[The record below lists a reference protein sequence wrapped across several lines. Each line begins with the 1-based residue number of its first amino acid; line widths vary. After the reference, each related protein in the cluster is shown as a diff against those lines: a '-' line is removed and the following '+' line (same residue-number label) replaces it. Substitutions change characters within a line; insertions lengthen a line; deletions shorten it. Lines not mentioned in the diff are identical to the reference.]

1 MSEIRLAVVTETF
14 LPDVNGVATSLQQLL
29 SALPPRFQIQLIRT
43 RPANPWQG
51 QFDEVSCPGFRL
63 PLYPDVCIGLPAR
76 RRIRSAW
83 RSFRPDLVYIA
94 TEGPL
99 GNSARQ
105 EAQRLGI
112 PVISAF
118 HTNFHR
124 YSGYYGMGWI
134 QALVLRWLR
143 RFHNRTACTLVPAED
158 VAISLLQEGFE
169 RVLVLPHGVDSER
182 FHPRHRSAEL
192 RRQWRADEN
201 APVLLFVGRLAAEKN
216 IPLAIRT
223 WQALRQDVPALR
235 LVLVGDGPLRASLE
249 RDHPEVVLA
258 GIRTGDDLAAHFASA
273 DVFVFPSLTET
284 FGLVT
289 LEAMASGLPVA
300 AFDMAAAARF
310 VSAGQSGELAAAG
323 DEDAFIAAA
332 RRVLQRHSTG
342 SGQQSRQAAEQADWF
357 SVARRFEGLCDNLL
371 HSSADAAV
379 RQFGLQSISGT
390 PFAET
395 LSEKSSAN

>member
-1 MSEIRLAVVTETF
+1 
-14 LPDVNGVATSLQQLL
+14 
-29 SALPPRFQIQLIRT
+29 
-43 RPANPWQG
+43 
-51 QFDEVSCPGFRL
+51 
-63 PLYPDVCIGLPAR
+63 
-76 RRIRSAW
+76 
-83 RSFRPDLVYIA
+83 
-94 TEGPL
+94 
-99 GNSARQ
+99 
-105 EAQRLGI
+105 
-112 PVISAF
+112 
-118 HTNFHR
+118 
-124 YSGYYGMGWI
+124 
-134 QALVLRWLR
+134 
-143 RFHNRTACTLVPAED
+143 
-158 VAISLLQEGFE
+158 
-169 RVLVLPHGVDSER
+169 
-182 FHPRHRSAEL
+182 
-192 RRQWRADEN
+192 
-201 APVLLFVGRLAAEKN
+201 
-216 IPLAIRT
+216 
-223 WQALRQDVPALR
+223 
-235 LVLVGDGPLRASLE
+235 
-249 RDHPEVVLA
+249 
-258 GIRTGDDLAAHFASA
+258 

-395 LSEKSSAN
+395 LSE